1 MRGGIMRARRFV
13 LFNGFFFFL
22 PSSGLAALYSFLNG
36 TITFLSFCF
45 HHSAAKSSQGWR
57 FVCSPSNSI

>member
-1 MRGGIMRARRFV
+1 MGGGIMRARRFV
-13 LFNGFFFFL
+13 LFNKVFFFL

-45 HHSAAKSSQGWR
+45 HHSAAKSSQG
-57 FVCSPSNSI
+57 